1 MGSVNVRNN
10 KLYLDFRYMG
20 QRCRETTLLE
30 DTSPNRRRLRELLKR
45 VEAEINLGK
54 FEYQRYFPNSPK
66 CEFFSSLEQK
76 KVEISVDNSQ
86 SLPSFGSFAKTWM
99 AEKEVEWR
107 ESQQIT
113 IRCTLDLYLLP
124 HFGSKNVDSITK
136 ADILNFRSKLA
147 KVPGRKTET
156 LSVSR
161 INHIMTPLRM
171 ILNEAA
177 DRYDFTSPWKNIKS
191 LKVPKSDVQPFS
203 LDEVMKIIRTV
214 RPDFRNYYIVRF
226 FTGMRTGEI
235 DGLCWESVDFRHRI
249 IRVTQSLVNGK
260 LGPVKTD
267 GSHRN
272 IQLNQ
277 MVMDALQAQFQL
289 TGKGKFVFCTRNG
302 TPFNHRNITQK
313 VWYPLL
319 RYLHLEHRNPYQSRH
334 TAATLWLASG
344 ESPEWIAQQMGHTST
359 EMLFRVYSRYVPNL
373 TRQDGS
379 AFEQLLMQ
387 HSGQKQI
394 GGDL

>member
-1 MGSVNVRNN
+1 MGSIVVRGSR
-10 KLYLDFRYMG
+10 LYLNFRYMNL
-20 QRCRETTLLE
+20 RCRESTGLT
-30 DTSPNRRRLRELLKR
+30 DTPQHRRRVELLLKR
-45 VEAEINLGK
+45 IESEITLGQFKYEVYFPESKNASDFTKLESKKLILKKQELNQVTFSEFAEI
-54 FEYQRYFPNSPK
+54 
-66 CEFFSSLEQK
+66 
-76 KVEISVDNSQ
+76 
-86 SLPSFGSFAKTWM
+86 WM

-124 HFGSKNVDSITK
+124 SFGSKNVDSITK
-136 ADILNFRSKLA
+136 ADVLNFRSKLA

-235 DGLCWESVDFRHRI
+235 DGLCWESVDFKHRI

-387 HSGQKQI
+387 HSAQKQV
-394 GGDL
+394 GGDV